1 MSKIK
6 SIVAREIMDS
16 RGFPT
21 VQADVTLSNGA
32 FGRGSVPSGASTGS
46 HEAVELRDGGSRYMG
61 KGVLKAVANVG
72 KIAKKIIGMEAA
84 DIRKIDAAMIAL
96 DGSHNKGKLGAN
108 AILAVSMAVLRA
120 GAAEKK
126 MPLYDYLRKVY
137 GIKEKNYLLPVPI
150 LNIVNGGK
158 HADSGLDVQEF
169 MIVPNTE
176 KSFGEALRKASEVYH
191 TLKGILKKAGMVT
204 SVGDEGGFAPHITK
218 HEDVLKTIMDA
229 CKAAGHPQITLA
241 LDCAASEYF
250 ENGMYNFE
258 KKKLTSEQMNEVY
271 AGWVKKFP
279 IVSIEDPLHEDDW
292 NGWAHITKM
301 LGGKIRLVG
310 DDLFVTNPKR
320 LAEGIKRGIANTI
333 LIKLNQIGTVT
344 ETVDVIAMAH
354 KAGYNCIISHRS
366 GETEDATIA
375 DIAVAV
381 NAGQIKTGAPA
392 RTDRV
397 AKYNQLLRIEE
408 QLGDV
413 AKYRGKEVFYN
424 SK

>member
-1 MSKIK
+1 
-6 SIVAREIMDS
+6 
-16 RGFPT
+16 
-21 VQADVTLSNGA
+21 
-32 FGRGSVPSGASTGS
+32 
-46 HEAVELRDGGSRYMG
+46 
-61 KGVLKAVANVG
+61 
-72 KIAKKIIGMEAA
+72 MEPA

-96 DGSHNKGKLGAN
+96 DGSPNKGKLGAN
-108 AILAVSMAVLRA
+108 AILAVSMGVLRA
-120 GAAEKK
+120 GAAEKN
-126 MPLYDYLRKVY
+126 MPLYDYIRKVY

-176 KSFGEALRKASEVYH
+176 KTFGEALRKSSEVYH

-204 SVGDEGGFAPHITK
+204 SVGDEGGFAPHITR

-229 CKAAGHPQITLA
+229 CRAAGHPQITMA

-258 KKKLTSEQMNEVY
+258 KRKLTAEQMNEIY

-292 NGWAHITKM
+292 AGWEHITKM
-301 LGGKIRLVG
+301 LGKKIRLVG

-320 LAEGIKRGIANTI
+320 LSEGIKRGIANTI

-366 GETEDATIA
+366 GETEDAFIS
-375 DIAVAV
+375 DLAVAV
-381 NAGQIKTGAPA
+381 NAGAIKTGAPC
-392 RTDRV
+392 RSERN
-397 AKYNQLLRIEE
+397 AKYNRLLQIEQE
-408 QLGDV
+408 LGRKAAY
-413 AKYRGKEVFYN
+413 AKTKVF
-424 SK
+424 K

>member
-6 SIVAREIMDS
+6 SIVAREILDS

-21 VQADVTLSNGA
+21 VQADVILASGA

-46 HEAVELRDGGSRYMG
+46 HEAVELRDGGPRYNG

-72 KIAKKIIGMEAA
+72 RIAKKIVGMEASE
-84 DIRKIDAAMIAL
+84 IRKIDGVMVVL
-96 DGSHNKGKLGAN
+96 DGTDNKSNLGAN

-120 GAAEKK
+120 GAAEKN
-126 MPLYDYLRKVY
+126 MPLYDYIRKVY

-150 LNIVNGGK
+150 LNIINGGK

-176 KSFGEALRKASEVYH
+176 KTFGEALRKSAEVYH
-191 TLKGILKKAGMVT
+191 ALKNILKKNGMVT

-218 HEDVLKTIMDA
+218 HSDVLKTIMSA
-229 CKAAGHPQITLA
+229 CKAAGHPRLTLA

-250 ENGMYNFE
+250 KDGLYDFE
-258 KKKLTSEQMNEVY
+258 KKKLTAAQMNAVY
-271 AGWVKKFP
+271 AGWVKKYP

-292 NGWAHITKM
+292 KGWEHITKM
-301 LGGKIRLVG
+301 LGKKIRLVG

-320 LAEGIKRGIANTI
+320 LAEGIKRNIANTI

-344 ETVDVIAMAH
+344 ETVDVINMAH

-366 GETEDATIA
+366 GETEDAFIS
-375 DIAVAV
+375 DLSVAV
-381 NAGQIKTGAPA
+381 NAGAIKTGAPC
-392 RTDRV
+392 RSERN
-397 AKYNQLLRIEE
+397 AKYNRLLQIEQE
-408 QLGDV
+408 LGKKAV
-413 AKYRGKEVFYN
+413 YAMTKVFR
-424 SK
+424 